1 MTQLSELDLDEGAPI
16 YQGTASSEAIEDS
29 VGKLYGEA
37 VQRYPT
43 YEAVVRSHFCK
54 RMRETFGNEEN
65 LNAEVQYA
73 FAFARHAYDYVSEA
87 ELLEIEAA
95 DRDNGICAHG
105 LTWLT
110 CPCGCFEVD

>member
-1 MTQLSELDLDEGAPI
+1 MTQLSELDLDEDAPV
-16 YQGTASSEAIEDS
+16 YQGTASPESIEDT

-54 RMRETFGNEEN
+54 KMRETFGNDEN
-65 LNAEVQYA
+65 PNAEVQYA
-73 FAFARHAYDYVSEA
+73 FAFARYAYDYVSEA
-87 ELLEIEAA
+87 ELLAIETV
-95 DRDNGICAHG
+95 DRNNGICSHG
-105 LTWLT
+105 LTLLT

>member
-1 MTQLSELDLDEGAPI
+1 MTQLSTFDLDEDAPV
-16 YQGTASSEAIEDS
+16 YQGTASSEAIEDT
-29 VGKLYGEA
+29 VGELYGEA
-37 VQRYPT
+37 VQCYPT

-54 RMRETFGNEEN
+54 KMRETYGTDEN

-73 FAFARHAYDYVSEA
+73 FAFARHAYDYISEA

-95 DRDNGICAHG
+95 NRDNGICSHG
-105 LTWLT
+105 LTFRT